1 MPAFKNKAGIK
12 TIINKIFI
20 FLKILFPSN
29 KVEALLFLS
38 LMLLYLPLGVW
49 LSLNTT
55 VIYNKD
61 IPWDIYFSFDNRSII
76 LSGGMIEKHPFS
88 EFFIR
93 PVYNLAIW
101 VYQTIGDFRFFSLT
115 FTVLCNINVS
125 LGCVL
130 IFKYLRNII
139 QLDVKISLL
148 IIAFYAFFSTNI
160 LLSFTPETYTFTLF
174 LLSFYVYVSALILKQ
189 GKQISVFFTST
200 MGIFIGGETI
210 TNLPKTFIPFLFEN
224 KKVNVKYFVNLTVK
238 TLISSAIF
246 VLLYLWR
253 RDWDYMKII
262 TKSASQYEKFS
273 NPKGDSWLDMV
284 MTYFFGGSMVFPSFI
299 ERNLRFLKIHYKG
312 LYFQVYDNFAQY
324 FFVFLILAFM
334 VGALVAN
341 RKNKLVYILWIS
353 FILDIIIHC
362 FMKFGLWIS
371 YIYGGHWVFVVPL
384 LTGWLFFA
392 CKKNKT
398 LYRTLYLLLG
408 LMTVYVT
415 ANNLYRLT
423 DFLNFVKTY
432 YLIK

>member
-1 MPAFKNKAGIK
+1 MKQGIK
-12 TIINKIFI
+12 IIINKIFI

-38 LMLLYLPLGVW
+38 LMLLYLPLGIW

-101 VYQTIGDFRFFSLT
+101 VYQAIGDFRFFSLT
-115 FTVLCNINVS
+115 FTVLCSINVS

-160 LLSFTPETYTFTLF
+160 LLSFTPETYTFSIF
-174 LLSFYVYVSALILKQ
+174 LLSFYVYASALILKQ
-189 GKQISVFFTST
+189 GKQISIFFTSA
-200 MGIFIGGETI
+200 MGLFIGGETI
-210 TNLPKTFIPFLFEN
+210 TNLPKTFIPLLFEN
-224 KKVNVKYFVNLTVK
+224 KKVNVKYFVNLAVK

-262 TKSASQYEKFS
+262 SKSTSQYDKFS

-284 MTYFFGGSMVFPSFI
+284 TTYFFGGSMVFSSFV
-299 ERNLRFLKIHYKG
+299 ERNLRFFKIHYKG

-324 FFVFLILAFM
+324 LFVFLILAFM

-353 FILDIIIHC
+353 FILDVIIHC

-392 CKKNKT
+392 CKKNKI
-398 LYRTLYLLLG
+398 LYRILCLLLG
-408 LMTVYVT
+408 LMTVYVM

-432 YLIK
+432 YSIK